1 MNNLSFIEQ
10 QFPVSKVSK
19 ESYKERKAN
28 LGQTLTG
35 LGKWWGRKPLILVR
49 ASIIGMLMPTSDDP
63 KKDRDIFLKILTM
76 DNDGLWER
84 KSKSIAAL
92 TLYEYLSDE
101 DKAEYFLLDAKD
113 KPKYKGGV
121 SNTIKQQH
129 QRGVFEQFNYDD
141 KIVYCDRPEQI
152 KGPNDDTWGQI
163 NAHLGTTAIDIQSL
177 VEQLGQKQ
185 FGHKPKVGDCFAGG
199 GSIPFE
205 AARIGCDSYG
215 SDLNPVAALLT
226 WSGINLISGGG
237 TLQEEILQAQTDVY
251 NKVDKQVT
259 EWGIEHN
266 EQGWRADSY
275 LYCAEVRSPLSG
287 YMIPLSPSWVIG
299 EKHKVVAVLE
309 PDHENKRFKIKVV
322 YNADAEMYKKAKVGT
337 VKSGRVYDPIANED
351 IAISTLRGDRKDEN
365 NKPIYGLRLWEN
377 EDLVPRKDD
386 VFQERLYCV
395 RYVELVENGV
405 DKDGSIKY
413 KRVRHYVEP
422 DDNDMKREE
431 KVLSLISEYLLNWQ
445 DNGYIPNKMIERG
458 GDKTEEPIRTRG
470 WAYWHHLFNHRQ
482 LLSLGLFGKYVN
494 NYEGK
499 LLPALLLGK
508 GKLADLASRLCIWH
522 QGAHV
527 ENSQNTFLNQ
537 ALNPVYNYG
546 TRALEN
552 LATPWFYRLS
562 SYPFTPIDKIDV
574 IDARNLITNNDLWI
588 TDPPY
593 ADAINYHELSD
604 FFLVWYEALL
614 PKEFPSWYT
623 DNKKVL
629 AVKGS
634 GENFK
639 RSMIDIYTN
648 LAKHMPDNGLQ
659 MVQFTH
665 QDPSVWADLAMILW
679 ASGLRVTAAWTIATE
694 TASGGLKSG
703 NYVQGTVLLILRKRL
718 EKQSAF
724 ISEIYSEIEDEVV
737 EQLDQ
742 MTTLDDKEDP
752 NFADTDYQL
761 AAYAAALRVLTWYD
775 IDGYDVEHELF
786 REKVKGEKN
795 KFEEMID
802 KAVEIATN
810 HLIPDGIE
818 KLYWRD
824 LGSQERLYLKGL
836 ELEKHGEMRSGA
848 YQELARGFG
857 VRDYQTLQAG
867 NTANAIRF
875 KTPTEFKRANMNSG
889 NFGETVLR
897 QLLFSVY
904 EVARTEEV
912 SEGINY
918 LRAEIPNYW
927 TKRKLLIALLDY
939 VIRFESIEHMP
950 HWQEDVAAAKLLA
963 GAIQNDTPG
972 A

>member
-1 MNNLSFIEQ
+1 MNNQSFIEQ

-49 ASIIGMLMPTSDDP
+49 ASIIGMLMPVSNDP

-76 DNDGLWER
+76 DDEGLWER
-84 KSKSIAAL
+84 KSKSIAAA
-92 TLYEYLSDE
+92 TLYEYLDSE
-101 DKAEYFLLDAKD
+101 TKEEYFLLDAKG
-113 KPKYKGGV
+113 KAKYKSGV
-121 SNTIKQQH
+121 SSTIKQQH
-129 QRGVFEQFNYDD
+129 QKEVFEQLSYDE
-141 KIVYCDRPEQI
+141 KITYCDRPEQI
-152 KGPNDDTWGQI
+152 KGPNDKTWGEI
-163 NAHLGTTAIDIQSL
+163 NAHLETTATDIQSL
-177 VEQLGQKQ
+177 VEQLGQKR

-226 WSGINLISGGG
+226 WSGINLISGGA
-237 TLQEEILQAQTDVY
+237 TLQEEILQAQTNVY

-266 EQGWRADSY
+266 EKGWRADSY
-275 LYCAEVRSPLSG
+275 LYCTEVKSPLSG

-299 EKHKVVAVLE
+299 EKDKVVAVLE
-309 PDHENKRFKIKVV
+309 ADHENKRFNIKIV
-322 YNADAEMYKKAKVGT
+322 YNADAHTYKKAKSGT

-351 IAISTLRGDRKDEN
+351 IAISTLRGDKKDEN
-365 NKPIYGLRLWEN
+365 NNPVYGLRLWEN
-377 EDLVPRKDD
+377 KDIVPREDD
-386 VFQERLYCV
+386 VFQERLYCI

-405 DKDGSIKY
+405 DAHGNIKY
-413 KRVRHYVEP
+413 KRVRHYIAPTTE
-422 DDNDMKREE
+422 DMVRESKIVDLLTE
-431 KVLSLISEYLLNWQ
+431 RFSEWQ
-445 DNGYIPNKMIERG
+445 SKGFIPNKIISRGYNTEQPVRERG
-458 GDKTEEPIRTRG
+458 WT
-470 WAYWHHLFNHRQ
+470 YWHHLYNPRQ
-482 LLSLGLFGKYVN
+482 LLTLGLFGLYIQEEKQI
-494 NYEGK
+494 
-499 LLPALLLGK
+499 PSLLLGR
-508 GKLADLASRLCIWH
+508 GKLADLGSRLCVWH
-522 QGAHV
+522 SGAHV

-537 ALNPVYNYG
+537 ALNTLYNYG

-552 LATPWFYRLS
+552 LSTPWFYRLN
-562 SYPFTPIDKIDV
+562 SYEFAQVSKIEV
-574 IDARNLITNNDLWI
+574 KDARSINITNDLWI

-593 ADAINYHELSD
+593 ADAVNYHELSD
-604 FFLVWYEALL
+604 FFLVWYEKFLS
-614 PKEFPSWYT
+614 KSFPNWYI

-634 GENFK
+634 GEDFK

-679 ASGLRVTAAWTIATE
+679 AAGLRVTSAWTIATE
-694 TASGGLKSG
+694 TSSGGLKSGG
-703 NYVQGTVLLILRKRL
+703 NYVQGTVLLVLRKRL
-718 EKQSAF
+718 DKETAF
-724 ISEIYSEIEDEVV
+724 ISEIYSEIEDEVK

-742 MTTLDDKEDP
+742 MTNLDDKEDP

-775 IDGYDVEHELF
+775 IEGYDVEHELF

-810 HLIPDGIE
+810 HLIPDGID
-818 KLYWRD
+818 KLHWRD
-824 LGSQERLYLKGL
+824 LNAQERLYLKGL

-857 VRDYQTLQAG
+857 VRDYQILQAG
-867 NTANAIRF
+867 NSANAIRF
-875 KTPTEFKRANMNSG
+875 KTPSEFKRSNLNSG
-889 NFGETVLR
+889 DFGDTIMR
-897 QLLFSVY
+897 QLLFAIY

-912 SEGINY
+912 REGINY
-918 LRAEIPNYW
+918 LRAEVPNYW
-927 TKRKLLIALLDY
+927 NKRKSLIAILNY
-939 VIRFESIEHMP
+939 FIRFEGIEHMQD
-950 HWQEDVAAAKLLA
+950 WQGDVNASKLLA
-963 GAIQNDTPG
+963 GAIENDTPG